1 MPVPPVDPDNEE
13 FIIFV
18 RSAKNPIAQ
27 WFPFNIVIGGSSANA
42 MVQQAEAEW
51 VSKLN
56 LKKFFDDTLTKNIG
70 KTIYADIDKITEV
83 VTERVPML
91 KGATDFEFAYKVR
104 DKSRPAAWVFT
115 DGITVIPSEDEC
127 KGLLDYVNDDPDK
140 LVAAA
145 TDAMVFSAAPEIIN
159 GRLAML
165 GFVAA
170 FGAELASGKSVVAQ
184 MSMDQPQILFHF
196 ALFAAASLIPIM
208 KGAKE
213 EEFGPLTPKAELL
226 NGRAAMIG
234 FALLLVLEG
243 SSGSAFF

>member
-1 MPVPPVDPDNEE
+1 M
-13 FIIFV
+13 
-18 RSAKNPIAQ
+18 
-27 WFPFNIVIGGSSANA
+27 
-42 MVQQAEAEW
+42 AEP
-51 VSKLN
+51 
-56 LKKFFDDTLTKNIG
+56 TPT
-70 KTIYADIDKITEV
+70 
-83 VTERVPML
+83 P
-91 KGATDFEFAYKVR
+91 
-104 DKSRPAAWVFT
+104 
-115 DGITVIPSEDEC
+115 
-127 KGLLDYVNDDPDK
+127 
-140 LVAAA
+140 VAAA
-145 TDAMVFSAAPEIIN
+145 PAATGELTLDGLKAAMAFSAAPEIIN

-170 FGAELASGKSVVAQ
+170 LGAELASGKSVVAQ

-213 EEFGPLTPKAELL
+213 EEFGPFSPKAELL